1 MRQAEPSTT
10 TTASRD
16 PWLFRLAQRCCAFF
30 ERWFPDAYA
39 FALAAVV
46 FVALCTL
53 AIGVTPLQVAVS
65 FGDGFWSV
73 IPFTMQMTFIII
85 GGYVTADSP
94 PVARLIARIAAIPRS
109 APGAVALVA
118 FAGMMLS
125 LLHWGLSLVMA
136 SLLARA
142 LARRS
147 ELRMDYRAAGAA
159 ACLGAGSVWAL
170 GLSSSAAQLQ
180 ANPAS
185 MPPALLAVTGVIPF
199 SETIFLWQS
208 LLLAAVLVAVSTF
221 VAFKSTPRPEAART
235 AQSLQLDVAESNHVL
250 PPRQRPGDWLEYS
263 PLLCLLV
270 VALGVAWLAWQLAH
284 QGFAHTIANLN
295 TYNLLFLMLAMLLHW
310 RPRRFIEAVSRS
322 IPSVAGVLIQYPF
335 LGALSAMMT
344 TAKNADG
351 ASLAVVLSNAF
362 GTVVTSAT
370 FAPVVALYSAL
381 LGLVIPSGGGKWLVE
396 GPYVMQAA
404 NDLHYNLGWTV
415 QIYNAAEALPNLI
428 NPFWMLPVLG
438 ILGLKARDLIGFTFV
453 QFLVKLPLVLV
464 LLWLLGMTLAYHPPV
479 MPP

>member
-1 MRQAEPSTT
+1 MNQAKAT
-10 TTASRD
+10 TTASREA
-16 PWLFRLAQRCCAFF
+16 WLFRLAQRSCAFF

-39 FALAAVV
+39 FALAAVIL
-46 FVALCTL
+46 VAGCALL
-53 AIGVTPLQVAVS
+53 IGVSPLHVAVS

-73 IPFTMQMTFIII
+73 IPFTMQMSFIII

-94 PVARLIARIAAIPRS
+94 PVARLITRIAAIPRS

-118 FAGMMLS
+118 FAGMVLA

-142 LARRS
+142 LARRT

-159 ACLGAGSVWAL
+159 ACLGAGTVWAL

-199 SETIFLWQS
+199 TETIFLWQS
-208 LLLAAVLVAVSTF
+208 LLLAAILVPVSTF
-221 VAFKSTPRPEAART
+221 VALKSAPRPEAART

-263 PLLCLLV
+263 PLLSLLV
-270 VALGVAWLAWQLAH
+270 VALGLTWLAWQLSQKGLAT
-284 QGFAHTIANLN
+284 TIASLN

-310 RPRRFIEAVSRS
+310 RPRRFLEAVMRS
-322 IPSVAGVLIQYPF
+322 IPSVAGVLIQYPL
-335 LGALSAMMT
+335 LGALSSMLT
-344 TAKNADG
+344 TAKNAEG
-351 ASLAVVLSNAF
+351 WSLAQGLSTAF
-362 GTVVTSAT
+362 SAVASHAT
-370 FAPVVALYSAL
+370 FAPFVSFYSAL

-438 ILGLKARDLIGFTFV
+438 ILGLKARDLIGYTFV
-453 QFLVKLPLVLV
+453 QFLVNLPLVLL

-479 MPP
+479 MP